1 MKLVRVTTMAQL
13 QTYMP
18 FFREGY
24 DKMCN
29 KCNAK
34 FSLDAFVKTLV
45 GVLNTTPKNGIIVAE
60 TDSGELLGYGVAFE
74 DTPAFENKR
83 RLLLYAL

>member
-1 MKLVRVTTMAQL
+1 MKLIRVTKIAQM
-13 QTYMP
+13 QNYMT
-18 FFREGY
+18 FFREGN

-60 TDSGELLGYGVAFE
+60 TDSG
-74 DTPAFENKR
+74 
-83 RLLLYAL
+83 